1 MVLVEVPGQSPHQGR
16 EAYGASSNGLGDLR
30 HDAEVDTSGDPRRR
44 VAELLGDN
52 PNVDAGSQGQRRGHV
67 PEVVQ
72 PPCIRGG

>member
-1 MVLVEVPGQSPHQGR
+1 VVLVEVPGQSPHQGR